1 MRHRITAFGV
11 ACAFLVCCILMVG
24 LMAFSGCATMNKLLG
39 VKDYYTI
46 EMYVQGRTVPTHFPN
61 EIKNFKFED
70 ARFML
75 IFNDYSHA
83 ALRYWIEDPVL
94 FCDHWMEAY
103 TGKDIM
109 LIIWDEH
116 GTFVKGW
123 IYNDKG
129 IPVKAYEETVID
141 LLHEII
147 GQEEV
152 KGDSVWLNEL
162 EKQSEDAA
170 KETDDIWKY
179 LAKSIAE
186 FQILVLDLNRE
197 LVGQ

>member
-11 ACAFLVCCILMVG
+11 AWAFLICCIVAVWVMTI
-24 LMAFSGCATMNKLLG
+24 FSGCAT

-46 EMYVQGRTVPTHFPN
+46 EMYMAGTTMPIPTHFPN
-61 EIKNFKFED
+61 EIKDFKFED
-70 ARFML
+70 TRFIL
-75 IFNDYSHA
+75 IFNDYCHV

-129 IPVKAYEETVID
+129 IPVKAYEETVMD
-141 LLHEII
+141 LLYDIT

-152 KGDSVWLNEL
+152 KGDSV
-162 EKQSEDAA
+162 
-170 KETDDIWKY
+170 
-179 LAKSIAE
+179 
-186 FQILVLDLNRE
+186 
-197 LVGQ
+197 